1 MYQPYPASGQP
12 SMAGPPQ
19 PPESILKAVRF
30 MYIGAGLGGLTLI
43 IDILVNAATQASSV
57 SGIIG
62 ALIGIGLWLW
72 MAAANKAGKSYARI
86 LSTVFFGLG
95 CIGLIF
101 TLIVTIVALGLVSGG
116 WATLLVLALLI
127 NAGVVVVGLLAMLL
141 LWRPESGAYYNA
153 ISNPGAIGGQSP
165 YAG

>member
-19 PPESILKAVRF
+19 PPESILKAVKF
-30 MYIGAGLGGLTLI
+30 MYIGAGLGGLTFI
-43 IDILVNAATQASSV
+43 IDILINAETQASSV

-62 ALIGIGLWLW
+62 ALVGIGLWLW
-72 MAAANKAGKSYARI
+72 MAVANKAGKSYARI

-95 CIGLIF
+95 CLGLIV
-101 TLIVTIVALGLVSGG
+101 TLIVSILALSLVSGG
-116 WATLLVLALLI
+116 WAVLIVLALLI
-127 NAGVVVVGLLAMLL
+127 EVAVVLVGLLAILL

-153 ISNPGAIGGQSP
+153 ISNPAAIGGQGP